1 MDPQALTYTPG
12 VVPSAAE
19 LLAELDRLASGLAV
33 AEQDVSERTRAAYT
47 SDWRRWED
55 WCATH
60 EVEPLPVEP
69 SLVRLYVTD
78 LAFDASRFKAA
89 TIERHVAS
97 LAWRSRRAGGVH
109 DLARHPLV
117 APVLTGIRARR
128 NEKPRSVRPLPP
140 ETVAR
145 LVATM
150 RHHTWPDG
158 ARAARDTLTLLL
170 GSQAALHRSQVV
182 ALSVAD
188 ALALDVPAAAEP
200 VSCLPC
206 ARLRWLRLL
215 AAPDRARAMALT
227 FATPPPARWTHLCVD
242 PPPSGLDAGS
252 RLLRSIT
259 KDGTISASGM
269 SATAVNQALKR
280 RLTQTGLAASRY
292 GFGSLRAGAPDRP

>member
-12 VVPSAAE
+12 VVPTAAE
-19 LLAELDRLASGLAV
+19 LLADLDRLASGLAV
-33 AEQDVSERTRAAYT
+33 PERDVSERTRAAYA

-89 TIERHVAS
+89 TIERHLAS
-97 LAWRSRRAGGVH
+97 LAWHSRRAGGVH

-128 NEKPRSVRPLPP
+128 TERPRSVRPLPP

-145 LVATM
+145 LVAAM

-170 GSQAALHRSQVV
+170 GSQVALHRSQVV

-188 ALALDVPAAAEP
+188 ALNLDELTPSEP

-215 AAPDRARAMALT
+215 TAPDRAAAMTLV
-227 FATPPPARWTHLCVD
+227 FDTPPPARWAHLCAD
-242 PPPSGLDAGS
+242 PPPPGLDADS
-252 RLLRSIT
+252 PLLRSIS
-259 KDGTISASGM
+259 KDGTISTSGM
-269 SATAVNQALKR
+269 SATAVNHALKR
-280 RLTQTGLAASRY
+280 RLTQAGLAASRY
-292 GFGSLRAGAPDRP
+292 GFGSLRAGAPDRL